1 MPNRDKRGGLRQAIA
16 HQFKCA
22 FHQPISVTT
31 TVSCNCDRPAAAT
44 IRI

>member
-1 MPNRDKRGGLRQAIA
+1 MPNRDKRGGLRQTDA
-16 HQFKCA
+16 HQFGRT
-22 FHQPISVTT
+22 FHQPISAAP